1 MLIRE
6 LITTLKQDPR
16 CYTDVCVDGK
26 WFHYRYCGTQAY
38 MLKGGSSAVF
48 ELSKEPAT
56 EGELVEMLQGIA
68 K

>member
-1 MLIRE
+1 ME
-6 LITTLKQDPR
+6 LKQDPR

-26 WFHYRYCGTQAY
+26 WFHYDHCSTQAY
-38 MLKGGSSAVF
+38 MLKGGASAVI
-48 ELSKEPAT
+48 ELAKEPTT

>member
-1 MLIRE
+1 ME
-6 LITTLKQDPR
+6 LKQDPK

-26 WFHYRYCGTQAY
+26 WFHYDHCGTQAY
-38 MLKGGSSAVF
+38 MLKGGSSAVI
-48 ELSKEPAT
+48 ELAKEPST